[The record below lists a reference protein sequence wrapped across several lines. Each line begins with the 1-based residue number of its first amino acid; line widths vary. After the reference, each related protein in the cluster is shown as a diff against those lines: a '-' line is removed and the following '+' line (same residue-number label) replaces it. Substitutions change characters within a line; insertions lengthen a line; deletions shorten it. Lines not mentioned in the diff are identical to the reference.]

1 MQKVLIIQQN
11 GAGERKAHGIKRFGK
26 DKFEVEVIDI
36 ETDLPP
42 IIDDGFEYLPDKI
55 DADIVLDFLKH
66 PDLSED
72 LADLC
77 GKQDIPVVI
86 SGKKGTRMVYVVNSD
101 E

>member
-26 DKFEVEVIDI
+26 DRFEVQIIDI
-36 ETDLPP
+36 ETNLPP

-66 PDLSED
+66 PDLAED

-77 GKQDIPVVI
+77 GNQDIQVVS
-86 SGKKGTRMVYVVNSD
+86 SGKKITKPNAICPPT
-101 E
+101 

>member
-11 GAGERKAHGIKRFGK
+11 GAGERKADGINRFGK
-26 DKFEVEVIDI
+26 DRFEVKIIDI
-36 ETDLPP
+36 ETDLPA
-42 IIDDGFEYLPDKI
+42 IIDDGFGYLPDKI

-77 GKQDIPVVI
+77 GQQDIPVVI
-86 SGKKGTRMVYVVNSD
+86 TGKKISKPNAICPPT
-101 E
+101 